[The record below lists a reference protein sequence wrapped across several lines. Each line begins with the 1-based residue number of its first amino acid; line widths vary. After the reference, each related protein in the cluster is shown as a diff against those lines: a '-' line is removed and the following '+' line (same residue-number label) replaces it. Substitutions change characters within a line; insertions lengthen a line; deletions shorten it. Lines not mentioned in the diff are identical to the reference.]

1 MLFSDLGCLEPE
13 DSVKNDELLLR
24 AHSSGD
30 IPDVV
35 CIYTRTRPAV
45 SLGRSS
51 VAEKSVDLDYA
62 ERMGISI
69 VRRASGGSA
78 IFSDRAQIT
87 YVAIFRDGGYP
98 REDVFKKVCDCIV
111 GALEHMGIRGEY
123 KPINDVL
130 VNGRKI
136 SGSAQKRFRGS
147 ILQHGTLIVADDR
160 ETMESVLIP
169 LKKRSA
175 TTSLEEILGSIPW
188 REDIVEALKAG
199 FSSFNG
205 TLEERPQSTFFLL

>member
-1 MLFSDLGCLEPE
+1 MLFSDLGYLEPE
-13 DSVKNDELLLR
+13 DSVRNDDLLLR

-30 IPDVV
+30 IPDLV
-35 CIYTRTRPAV
+35 CIYSRTRPAV

-51 VAEKSVDLDYA
+51 IAEESVDLDYA
-62 ERMGISI
+62 KRMGIAI

-78 IFSDRAQIT
+78 IFSDTYQIT
-87 YVAIFRDGGYP
+87 YVAVFRDVGCP
-98 REDVFKKVCDCIV
+98 REDVFKKVCNCIV
-111 GALEHMGIRGEY
+111 HALEHMGIRGEY
-123 KPINDVL
+123 KPVNDVL
-130 VNGRKI
+130 VDGRKI

-147 ILQHGTLIVADDR
+147 ILQHGTLIVADVRD
-160 ETMESVLIP
+160 TMESVLIP

-175 TTSLEEILGSIPW
+175 TTSLEEILGAIPR

-205 TLEERPQSTFFLL
+205 TLEERPQGAFFFL